1 MVLASWILPKR
12 RDDGMSWEHFPH
24 VADMGVR
31 GRGCSREEA
40 FEQAAIA
47 LCALTTDLVEVQP
60 DQEIPVVCEAPDDEV
75 LLVDWLN
82 AIVFEM
88 SSRHM
93 VFSRF
98 RVAIEGQRL
107 RGSAWGERVD
117 PKKHPPGVEVK
128 GATFTEL
135 AVRQAKDGMWIAQCV
150 VDV

>member
-1 MVLASWILPKR
+1 
-12 RDDGMSWEHFPH
+12 
-24 VADMGVR
+24 MGVR
-31 GRGCSREEA
+31 GRASSREEA

-47 LCALTTDLVEVQP
+47 LCALTTDLGEVRP
-60 DQEIPVVCEAPDDEV
+60 EQEIPVLCEAPDEEV

-98 RVAIEGQRL
+98 RVAIEGHRL
-107 RGSAWGERVD
+107 RGSAWGESVH

-135 AVRQAKDGMWIAQCV
+135 AVRQEEDGTWIAQCV

>member
-1 MVLASWILPKR
+1 MSSA
-12 RDDGMSWEHFPH
+12 SWEHFPH

-31 GRGCSREEA
+31 GKGSSREEA
-40 FEQAAIA
+40 FEEAARA
-47 LCALTTDLVEVQP
+47 LCALTTDLGEVRPVE
-60 DQEIPVVCEAPDDEV
+60 EIPILCEAPDAEV

-88 SSRHM
+88 SFRHM

-98 RVAIEGQRL
+98 RVAIEGHRL

-135 AVRQAKDGMWIAQCV
+135 AVGRAEDGTWIAQCV

>member
-1 MVLASWILPKR
+1 
-12 RDDGMSWEHFPH
+12 MSWEHFSH
-24 VADMGVR
+24 MADMGVR
-31 GRGCSREEA
+31 GRGSSREEA

-47 LCALTTDLVEVQP
+47 LCALTSDVGQVRPHEEVP
-60 DQEIPVVCEAPDDEV
+60 ILCEAPDDEV
-75 LLVDWLN
+75 LLADWLN

-88 SSRHM
+88 SFRNM

-98 RVAIEGQRL
+98 RVAIDGQRL

-117 PKKHPPGVEVK
+117 PEKHSPGVEVK

-135 AVRQAKDGMWIAQCV
+135 AVRQAEDGTWIAQCV